1 MNEADALEIVHRTIT
16 VVLLVSA
23 PMVLAA
29 MVTGIIVA
37 VFQALTQIQE
47 MTLTFVPKIIAM
59 LVALSLSSAFI
70 GSSIH
75 SLSQFTYAR
84 IETGF

>member
-70 GSSIH
+70 GSSIY
-75 SLSQFTYAR
+75 SLSQFAYAR